1 MKYKFE
7 TIKILYEYIISCDLY
22 RWLYR
27 PYCYV
32 VQSNITFYTM
42 LRSKL
47 HKFAET

>member
-22 RWLYR
+22 RC
-27 PYCYV
+27 YCYV
-32 VQSNITFYTM
+32 EQSNITFYTM